1 MSQSAAPILTPSHP
15 TLNRSHSDCSHRCE
29 DLSVHRPG
37 HSRLETCSSYSIRFY
52 HYHSLSYSCCVRFCV
67 RGPQLTL
74 CLASFSCFR
83 CLMRCLAQGRCIGIP
98 KCVPLCATIATHLQ
112 LVLVSSKLV
121 QSITS
126 CCGRGERHRKT
137 SKDIERHRKTGSS
150 KCVSKRIQM
159 LATSY
164 Q

>member
-37 HSRLETCSSYSIRFY
+37 HLRLETLTRSDSIIII
-52 HYHSLSYSCCVRFCV
+52 HYPTPVVSGCVRFSV

-98 KCVPLCATIATHLQ
+98 KCVPLCAIATHLQ

-126 CCGRGERHRKT
+126 CCGRHRKT
-137 SKDIERHRKTGSS
+137 SKDIERLEAPNAFPNAS
-150 KCVSKRIQM
+150 KC
-159 LATSY
+159 
-164 Q
+164 